1 MGIRPEAHRPAVE
14 VLVRWIRDWSRKRA
28 LLAEFE
34 SCGNQECDRMLRDL
48 GLTRADL
55 RNLADAGPG
64 ATELLPEMMG
74 VLHLDIAEVE
84 RAEPAVLRDLERVCA
99 LCDGR
104 DRCRAELSEGTAA
117 HDWQEFCPNAVTL
130 QALIEETACPHA
142 GP

>member
-1 MGIRPEAHRPAVE
+1 
-14 VLVRWIRDWSRKRA
+14 
-28 LLAEFE
+28 
-34 SCGNQECDRMLRDL
+34 MLRDL

-64 ATELLPEMMG
+64 ANELLREMMS
-74 VLHLDIAEVE
+74 VLHLDVAEVE
-84 RAEPAVLRDLERVCA
+84 RAQPAVLRDLERVCA

-117 HDWQEFCPNAVTL
+117 RDWQEFCPNAVTL
-130 QALIEETACPHA
+130 QALIEERACPQA